1 MAHDQDLFAI
11 NPDSTVEV
19 RYVGQ
24 GQHKVVTADNFYRHP
39 EKVLQKALDLPYSN
53 QFEIIG
59 NFPGVRAS
67 VNVDTQP
74 VIHKISQLWDA
85 PLRSAFNPQPVVFSG
100 ITNQHYRLNI
110 GQRQPHIDQD
120 ITAMMWLNP
129 QETCS
134 GGTGLYRHKPTN
146 LERLAPTPNEEIRA
160 LADRLELS
168 EEFLKSQEG
177 YENFQNSMIFN
188 PLFARHDNT
197 YINDGNEYWEM
208 IHLIEMKPNRL
219 MIFDGRCFHS
229 QYIQP
234 QHYVEAFRVNQIL
247 YLTHQS

>member
-1 MAHDQDLFAI
+1 
-11 NPDSTVEV
+11 
-19 RYVGQ
+19 
-24 GQHKVVTADNFYRHP
+24 
-39 EKVLQKALDLPYSN
+39 
-53 QFEIIG
+53 
-59 NFPGVRAS
+59 
-67 VNVDTQP
+67 
-74 VIHKISQLWDA
+74 
-85 PLRSAFNPQPVVFSG
+85 
-100 ITNQHYRLNI
+100 
-110 GQRQPHIDQD
+110 
-120 ITAMMWLNP
+120 MMWLNP

>member
-110 GQRQPHIDQD
+110 GQRQP
-120 ITAMMWLNP
+120 
-129 QETCS
+129 
-134 GGTGLYRHKPTN
+134 
-146 LERLAPTPNEEIRA
+146 
-160 LADRLELS
+160 
-168 EEFLKSQEG
+168 
-177 YENFQNSMIFN
+177 
-188 PLFARHDNT
+188 
-197 YINDGNEYWEM
+197 
-208 IHLIEMKPNRL
+208 
-219 MIFDGRCFHS
+219 
-229 QYIQP
+229 
-234 QHYVEAFRVNQIL
+234 IL
-247 YLTHQS
+247 TKILRP